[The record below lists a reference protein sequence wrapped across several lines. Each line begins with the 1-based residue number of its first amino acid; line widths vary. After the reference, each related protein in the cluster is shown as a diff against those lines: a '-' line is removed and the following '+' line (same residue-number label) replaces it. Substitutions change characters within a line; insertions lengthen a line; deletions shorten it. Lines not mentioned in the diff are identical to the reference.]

1 MPNLI
6 NRRKKKNKVL
16 EIVSNDN
23 TDSDS
28 SEYDFSSKLNCKY
41 NVFPEEL
48 SKQQKVIVNGDK
60 DDAKSIRF
68 DEQLM
73 V

>member
-16 EIVSNDN
+16 EIVVNES

-28 SEYDFSSKLNCKY
+28 SEYDFSSKLNCRY
-41 NVFPEEL
+41 NVFPDEL
-48 SKQQKVIVNGDK
+48 CKQQKAIVKDDK

-68 DEQLM
+68 DLLK
-73 V
+73 